1 MQVWLY
7 SVRRMRRSKSVILLS
22 AALAAVLLLTGCG
35 HGRRNG
41 VLSKS
46 KMQDVLIDYHLA
58 QGLIAELERNERY
71 QYQEYYN
78 YVFQKHNVSQEQF
91 DSSLTWY
98 ARHPEE
104 LHDVYVAISEEITA
118 RKAVLADRLQ
128 KLEKKSFS
136 ISSGDSVDLWYLE
149 HNRIMTQS
157 PVMNTVTFSYNTDT
171 TFYLSDTLVWQF
183 GTSFFNT
190 SRADSL
196 RQYLVASISLAYAD
210 SIVSD
215 DVIID
220 SDGTFRK
227 PLVFD
232 DSIKVS
238 RIFGSVTYQSEL
250 PSDSA
255 FVLLHSASLLRLHK
269 PVAPADST
277 LSAETSP
284 ELGTDD

>member
-1 MQVWLY
+1 MGTPWLFACSTLDITY
-7 SVRRMRRSKSVILLS
+7 FLL
-22 AALAAVLLLTGCG
+22 
-35 HGRRNG
+35 N
-41 VLSKS
+41 
-46 KMQDVLIDYHLA
+46 I
-58 QGLIAELERNERY
+58 
-71 QYQEYYN
+71 
-78 YVFQKHNVSQEQF
+78 
-91 DSSLTWY
+91 
-98 ARHPEE
+98 
-104 LHDVYVAISEEITA
+104 
-118 RKAVLADRLQ
+118 
-128 KLEKKSFS
+128 
-136 ISSGDSVDLWYLE
+136 
-149 HNRIMTQS
+149 QS

-210 SIVSD
+210 CIVSD

-220 SDGTFRK
+220 SDGTFKK

-255 FVLLHSASLLRLHK
+255 YVLLHSASLLRLHK

-277 LSAETSP
+277 LSAETSS